1 MQNQEQGGNIVQ
13 NHIYIYGEKKPGA
26 TDQHVLKRERLEE
39 IKLSLKKYRAGK
51 ETENSPGR

>member
-1 MQNQEQGGNIVQ
+1 MQ